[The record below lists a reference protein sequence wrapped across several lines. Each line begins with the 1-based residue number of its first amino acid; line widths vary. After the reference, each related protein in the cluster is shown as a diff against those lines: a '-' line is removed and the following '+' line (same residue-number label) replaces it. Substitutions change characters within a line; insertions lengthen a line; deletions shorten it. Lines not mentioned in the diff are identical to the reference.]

1 MNAENRSQQ
10 DVDVEGLQEP
20 PDGRNVSSGT
30 RNTSSAVMENAEVTM
45 EGADRGNG
53 GLDTGQECGHQRE
66 GEDGAQGSV
75 GIFRWLQ
82 SVENLQKKL

>member
-1 MNAENRSQQ
+1 
-10 DVDVEGLQEP
+10 
-20 PDGRNVSSGT
+20 
-30 RNTSSAVMENAEVTM
+30 MENAEVTM

>member
-30 RNTSSAVMENAEVTM
+30 RNTSFRS
-45 EGADRGNG
+45 DRGNG